1 MAVAIPETK
10 RSMMTAAEFEAN
22 QPREG
27 RFELL
32 AGEIVEMAAAG
43 GQHSRVG
50 TRFLSRLDAFVDE
63 HGLGGAYGPDTGF
76 VIQEHP
82 DTVVVP
88 DVAFVRADRLPPED
102 EQAGFLRLVPDLVL
116 EVVSP
121 YDTRRE
127 VADKVALYLAVGVK
141 AILVADVRPMQI
153 VVHRSGHAAVTL
165 GEADRIEVPDLL
177 PGFSVPVRDV
187 LRPRARQSVQSE
199 PKSAE

>member
-1 MAVAIPETK
+1 MRFSARLETY
-10 RSMMTAAEFEAN
+10 S
-22 QPREG
+22 
-27 RFELL
+27 
-32 AGEIVEMAAAG
+32 
-43 GQHSRVG
+43 
-50 TRFLSRLDAFVDE
+50 DE
-63 HGLGGAYGPDTGF
+63 RGLGSVYPPDTGF

-141 AILVADVRPMQI
+141 AILVADVRPMEI
-153 VVHRSGHAAVTL
+153 VVHRPGQAAVTL
-165 GEADRIEVPDLL
+165 GEADRVEVPDLL
-177 PGFSVPVRDV
+177 PGFSVPVREI
-187 LRPRARQSVQSE
+187 LRPRSDRAAPSE
-199 PKSAE
+199 PEPAE